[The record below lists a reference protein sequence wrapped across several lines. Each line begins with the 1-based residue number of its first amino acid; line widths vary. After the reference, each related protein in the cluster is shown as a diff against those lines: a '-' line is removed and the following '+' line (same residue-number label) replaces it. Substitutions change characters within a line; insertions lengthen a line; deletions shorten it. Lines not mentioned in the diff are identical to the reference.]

1 MNLSI
6 IIPSFNTKALL
17 LRCLKSIDESLS
29 GSSLSSEIIVVD
41 NGSTDGSR
49 ELVESGKWKVESE
62 AKSILIEN
70 KKNVGYG
77 KANNQGINAAKGE
90 IILLLNSDIK
100 VINNAIEQMYQFVK
114 EHPKSFAGGKL
125 LNEDGSP
132 QASCGPFYT
141 LPVVFFM
148 LFAKGD
154 ALGLTRYSPD
164 RVRAVDWVSG
174 ACLAGYKKGFLDNGL
189 FDEQIFMYMEE
200 IELLYRARKKGYTT
214 LFTPRAPFIHTG
226 AASSGSKKEPVLNI
240 YRGLIYFYTRH
251 RSIIELGCLK
261 LLLRLKAVCALV
273 VGKLTSNRYLTS
285 TYEQALRLS

>member
-17 LRCLKSIDESLS
+17 LRCLKSIDASLS

-164 RVRAVDWVSG
+164 RDFWTM
-174 ACLAGYKKGFLDNGL
+174 GFLMSKYSCIWRRLSSCTGPGKRAILHFSLPGRRLSIPGL
-189 FDEQIFMYMEE
+189 QAAA
-200 IELLYRARKKGYTT
+200 ARRSRSLISTED
-214 LFTPRAPFIHTG
+214 LFTFIRAI
-226 AASSGSKKEPVLNI
+226 
-240 YRGLIYFYTRH
+240 GL
-251 RSIIELGCLK
+251 
-261 LLLRLKAVCALV
+261 
-273 VGKLTSNRYLTS
+273 
-285 TYEQALRLS
+285 